1 MTAPVRFVHAA
12 DLHLAAP
19 FKGVDA
25 TDPRVRDAL
34 VAAPYRA
41 LDAIVSLC
49 IEERVDFLVVAG
61 DLYNAEE
68 VPYRAEAAFRDAC
81 VKLAEAGIA
90 VYVVRGNHDPA
101 SARTF
106 GLELPP
112 SVHVFSATGVE
123 RVVHERDGESVC
135 AVYGRSF
142 ARAAERENLALG
154 FARSADDPHAVGVL
168 HTNVGGRPGHEPY
181 APCSLEDLSAAR
193 MDYWALGHIHK
204 PEVLSGDPAVV
215 YAGCPQG
222 LQPNESGA
230 RGCRLVTLAAG
241 GARSEFVPT
250 SQVMWDAAEVDLG
263 EAGDIDSVRDAIG
276 AAVHALASAAGE
288 VPVIARLTL
297 VGRSAAHADLGRPGA
312 LAGLVE
318 EARADA
324 LARDPWVWL
333 DRVADRTA
341 APIDLEALRE
351 SEDLSGDLIRIADA
365 LGDDAGRLEEFVA
378 SVTGPVFGALDRRDV
393 PETDA
398 VALLERARTLALD
411 RLLAGEDA

>member
-1 MTAPVRFVHAA
+1 MTASVRFVHAA

-25 TDPRVRDAL
+25 ADPRVRDAL

-90 VYVVRGNHDPA
+90 VYAVRGNHDPA

-112 SVHVFSATGVE
+112 TAHVFSATSVE
-123 RVVHERDGESVC
+123 RVAHERDGEVVC

-154 FARSADDPHAVGVL
+154 YARSADDPLAVGVL
-168 HTNVGGRPGHEPY
+168 HANVGGRPGHEPY
-181 APCSLEDLSAAR
+181 APCSLDDLLAAR

-204 PEVLSGDPAVV
+204 PEVLSDDPAVV

-222 LQPNESGA
+222 LQPNEPGV
-230 RGCRLVTLAAG
+230 RGCRLVTLSGAG
-241 GARSEFVPT
+241 ASSEFVPT
-250 SQVMWDAAEVDLG
+250 AQVVWDTAEVDIA
-263 EAGDIDSVRDAIG
+263 EADDIDDVRDAIG
-276 AAVHALASAAGE
+276 AAVDALASAAGG

-297 VGRSAAHADLGRPGA
+297 TGRSAAHADLGRAGA
-312 LAGLVE
+312 LAGLTE

-324 LARDPWVWL
+324 LAREPWVWL
-333 DRVADRTA
+333 DRVTDRTA
-341 APIDLEALRE
+341 APIDLAALRE
-351 SEDLSGDLIRIADA
+351 SEDLSGDLMRVADA
-365 LGDDAGRLEEFVA
+365 LGSDPARLQELVDSVA
-378 SVTGPVFGALDRRDV
+378 GPVLAALDRRDV
-393 PETDA
+393 PEIDA
-398 VALLERARTLALD
+398 AALLERARMLALD